1 MKNSNSIND
10 QGQILIML
18 GWIILFALLPPVTV
32 VIFFCFILSD
42 GTIPGFLGCLSPF
55 LILVFIVLLTMNFS

>member
-1 MKNSNSIND
+1 MKNSNSNND

-18 GWIILFALLPPVTV
+18 GWLIIFALLPPVAV

>member
-1 MKNSNSIND
+1 MKNSNSNND

-18 GWIILFALLPPVTV
+18 GWLIIFALLPPVAV
-32 VIFFCFILSD
+32 VIFFCFVLSD